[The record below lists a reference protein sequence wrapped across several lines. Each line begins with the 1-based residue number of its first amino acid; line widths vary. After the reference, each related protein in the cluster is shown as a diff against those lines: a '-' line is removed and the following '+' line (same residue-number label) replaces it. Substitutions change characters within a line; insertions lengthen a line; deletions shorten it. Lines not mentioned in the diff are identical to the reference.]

1 MTGMEGVWNKVREA
15 TWYNSLQVMTRIGFY
30 TKHDGKVLKY
40 LKQESGMIWFIFLK
54 VILA

>member
-30 TKHDGKVLKY
+30 SKHDGKVLKY